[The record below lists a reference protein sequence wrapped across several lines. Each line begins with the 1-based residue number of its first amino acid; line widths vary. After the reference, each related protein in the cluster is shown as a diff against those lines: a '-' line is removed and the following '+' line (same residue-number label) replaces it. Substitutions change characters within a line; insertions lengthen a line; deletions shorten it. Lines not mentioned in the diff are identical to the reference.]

1 MYYLDLIQSKIFS
14 QDQLSISILNWKKE
28 NKKIVFTNGCFD
40 LIHKGHI
47 EYLARAKNFGDKLI
61 IGLNSDN
68 SVKRLKG
75 EQRPINTQEARALLL
90 ASFVFTDAVVVFD
103 EDTPEKIIQLYSPDV
118 LVKGGDYKYNE
129 IVGAEYVTNHGGKV
143 EIIPFVEGYSSTNI
157 IKNIS
162 KK

>member
-47 EYLARAKNFGDKLI
+47 EYLARAKSFGDKLI

>member
-28 NKKIVFTNGCFD
+28 KKKIVFTNGCFD